1 MLNLETIGATIRELQ
16 KERGYT
22 LDELA
27 KKIGRTGSSLS
38 KIENG
43 QNSPTLE
50 TLVRL
55 AEALGVNVDYILR
68 NTLKKED
75 YQLAIIKASLN
86 RFYKATTAKEYIR
99 EGQDRNIDQNDPV
112 LSLLAETTNPLVLQ
126 MDQELENF
134 IRCIM
139 EIGTSKREPGKKS
152 YDDEI
157 LAALRKLNKS
167 EPGQKINSYCLA
179 SVQDIA
185 KAIDKAAEIERTG
198 LQSIE
203 NVR

>member
-1 MLNLETIGATIRELQ
+1 MFNLNTIAATIRELREQ
-16 KERGYT
+16 RNYT
-22 LDELA
+22 QEELA
-27 KKIGRTGSSLS
+27 KKIGYSKSALS
-38 KIENG
+38 KIETG
-43 QNSPTLE
+43 QNSLTLE
-50 TLVRL
+50 TLVML
-55 AEALGVNVDYILR
+55 AEELGVNVDYILR

-75 YQLAIIKASLN
+75 YQLAVIKAFLN

-99 EGQDRNIDQNDPV
+99 KGQDRNIDQNDPV

-126 MDQELENF
+126 MDQELEDF
-134 IRCIM
+134 SRCIM

-167 EPGQKINSYCLA
+167 KPGQKINSYCLA

-185 KAIDKAAEIERTG
+185 KAIDKAAEIEKTG
-198 LQSIE
+198 LQSLE
-203 NVR
+203 DVK